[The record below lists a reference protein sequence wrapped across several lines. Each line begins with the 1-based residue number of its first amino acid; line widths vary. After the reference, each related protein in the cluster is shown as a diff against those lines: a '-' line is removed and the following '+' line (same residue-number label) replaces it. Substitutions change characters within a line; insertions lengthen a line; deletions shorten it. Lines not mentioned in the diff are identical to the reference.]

1 MAKLTK
7 EEIQALLR
15 VMGATT
21 YHTVKST
28 ETVSECG
35 GEIRKWVHIMHTV
48 EIWYGRHATD
58 GNVYLTSRAKAW
70 SRDEDRAWRNAYMK
84 FIKLV
89 ENDG

>member
-7 EEIQALLR
+7 EEVQALVR

-35 GEIRKWVHIMHTV
+35 GEIRNWVHITHTV
-48 EIWYGRHATD
+48 EIWYGRSSPL
-58 GNVYLTSRAKAW
+58 GNVYLTSRARAR
-70 SRDEDRAWRNAYMK
+70 SRDEDKAWRNAYMK